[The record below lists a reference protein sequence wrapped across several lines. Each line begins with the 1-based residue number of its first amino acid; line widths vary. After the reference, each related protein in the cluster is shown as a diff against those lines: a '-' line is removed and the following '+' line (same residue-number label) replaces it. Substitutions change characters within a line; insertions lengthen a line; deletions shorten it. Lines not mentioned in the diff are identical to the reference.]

1 MGRVSGWLLAH
12 RRAGWL
18 LALVMAAV
26 LGWAAG
32 ALHQA
37 SLESEYRRTMDQ
49 TALREASALQ
59 NFTLTGR
66 GMGAVTLAGQL
77 TPALKTAAQIKDVAL
92 ARRTRPAADTLQVL
106 ASSVASQQT
115 FVVNADGVLISAW
128 DEKGQ
133 EPIGLDVSFREYFR
147 QAMQG
152 QPNVYAGISL
162 STGKRTFW
170 LSAPIYETPGQT
182 GKVIGVISAR
192 FFAEGLDRFLDAG
205 SHAGALLVSPTG
217 VVLAATREEW
227 RLTLDGT
234 PHPERSRL
242 LTESRQFGKLF
253 ADPQTVRRLPLAL
266 NLRTIELDGQRHAVA
281 RAPVEWHDT
290 TGQWQ
295 LVLLDD
301 LSGVAPMAYRWWIS
315 LLVGLLAFGLM
326 MMWLRGLSHRADRER
341 KDLALQRQ
349 HRQLQ
354 TILDRSPIGVSVL
367 VDAEVRMIN
376 PAQRD
381 MIRAEL
387 GLPLPDDIAEPG
399 ERDRLQ
405 ALITQG
411 SDERSIELRLYNPKR
426 ELRDYLASFL
436 RIDYQGETAT
446 LMWMVDITRR
456 KQAEQAILRAKEAA
470 EESTRAKSDFLANM
484 SHEIRTPM
492 NAIIGMSHLAL
503 QTGLDARQRN
513 YIEKV
518 HRSAENLLGVI
529 NDILDFSRIE
539 AGRLTL
545 ERVPFRLDDVL
556 DHLVNLIGF
565 RVEDKG
571 LELLLKLEPDLPLA
585 LLGDPLRLGQVLV
598 NLGNNAVK
606 FTDRGEVII
615 GIEQTGW
622 REVDEGRLVELHFWV
637 KDSGIGM
644 SDEQQSRLFQSFSQ
658 ADSSTTRRYGG
669 SGLGLAISRQL
680 VELMGGRIWVESEP
694 GAGSTFHFNATFGL
708 QAQPAGQL
716 PGRRALMAH
725 DLQHLRTLVVDDNAP
740 AREILAAL
748 AQSFGLRVD
757 TASDGARAV
766 DAAVEAQV
774 QGDPYGLVLMDWQMP
789 IEDGLSASRRLRD
802 GRLRQ
807 PPSLVLVTS
816 FGRDEALAAAL
827 AQTPSTQRPVLLTK
841 PVTGSALLC
850 AVGEAMGHANG
861 PVPHERRRRGATKDA
876 IRKLAGAHVLI
887 VEDNELNQELA
898 AALLEEAGLRVTL
911 APNGQIALD
920 LLADAAQPF
929 DGILMDC
936 QMPVMDGYSA
946 TRALRADPRWRSLP
960 VIAMTAN
967 AMSGDR
973 DKVLAAGMNDHVPK
987 PLDVDA
993 LFETLAYWIKPVAT
1007 DDTMKTRSGEGR
1019 RIDTRLRTDD
1029 ALPVADTVDP
1039 MTGLTALPGL
1049 DLQAG
1054 LATTGHNPKLYR
1066 KLLRTFHDSQLDF
1079 TAQFAEATRAGDTV
1093 TMTRLAH
1100 SLRGAAATLGGH
1112 TLAQA
1117 AGQLEQACARQA
1129 PAAEREPLLQQTR
1142 SLLATLLV
1150 SLGRMLAREALADTQ
1165 AETAA
1170 GASSASTAAAPPP
1183 QVAQARRQLEDALQ
1197 TLMKVLEE
1205 SDSNAS
1211 EMASQLVLAMER
1223 AALPAPRHRLLR
1235 RAIDAA
1241 ARFDFDIAIALLRE
1255 DAQLQRQRAATS
1267 NTNGGVSTG
1276 PSAANTVAPSI
1287 ASASTGAGMNAA
1299 ATGIVSTASPAGAAT
1314 VEAVEPGGPREERK
1328 PS

>member
-12 RRAGWL
+12 RRTGWL
-18 LALVMAAV
+18 LALGMAMA

-32 ALHQA
+32 ALQCLA
-37 SLESEYRRTMDQ
+37 IEREYRRTLDQ

-77 TPALKTAAQIKDVAL
+77 NPSLRAAAEEDDPER
-92 ARRTRPAADTLQVL
+92 ARRTRPAAGTLKVL
-106 ASSVASQQT
+106 GKSVAAQQT
-115 FVVNADGVLISAW
+115 FVVNAKGILVSAW
-128 DEKGQ
+128 DENDQ
-133 EPIGLDVSFREYFR
+133 DPVGLDVSFREYFR

-152 QPNVYAGISL
+152 TPNVYAGISQ
-162 STGKRTFW
+162 STGRRAFW
-170 LSAPIYETPGQT
+170 LSAPIIDNEPGQD
-182 GKVIGVISAR
+182 GPVIGVVSVR
-192 FFAEGLDRFLDAG
+192 FFAEALDQFLQIG
-205 SHAGALLVSPTG
+205 KHAGALLISPTG
-217 VVLAATREEW
+217 VVLAATRDEW
-227 RLTLDGT
+227 RLAVEGPATAT
-234 PHPERSRL
+234 RRRL
-242 LTESRQFGKLF
+242 IHDSRQFGPLF
-253 ADPQTVRRLPLAL
+253 GDPANVRPLPFGLDSSTVQ
-266 NLRTIELDGQRHAVA
+266 LDGKRHAVA
-281 RAPVEWHDT
+281 RAHVDWHDT
-290 TGQWQ
+290 TGPWQ

-301 LSGVAPMAYRWWIS
+301 LTNVVPLAHRMLLS
-315 LLVGLLAFGLM
+315 LVVGLLSFGLM
-326 MMWLRGLSHRADRER
+326 TVWLRGLTHRAERER

-349 HRQLQ
+349 HHQMQ
-354 TILDRSPIGVSVL
+354 SILDRSPVGVSVL
-367 VDAEVRMIN
+367 VDGEVRLIN

-381 MIRAEL
+381 MIHAEL
-387 GLPLPDDIAEPG
+387 GLPLPDDIAEP
-399 ERDRLQ
+399 
-405 ALITQG
+405 
-411 SDERSIELRLYNPKR
+411 DERERLRSLVSQGTEERGIELRLYNPRR
-426 ELRDYLASFL
+426 EMRDYLVSLL

-539 AGRLTL
+539 AGRLAL

-571 LELLLKLEPDLPLA
+571 LELLLQLEPDLPLA

-615 GIEQTGW
+615 GIEQAGW
-622 REVDEGRLVELHFWV
+622 HDGEDGRLVELHFWV

-644 SDEQQSRLFQSFSQ
+644 SEEQQSRLFQSFSQ

-680 VELMGGRIWVESEP
+680 VDLMGGRIWVQSEP
-694 GAGSTFHFNATFGL
+694 GVGSTFHFTATFGL
-708 QAQPAGQL
+708 QTQQVAQGAS
-716 PGRRALMAH
+716 RRALTAQELH
-725 DLQHLRTLVVDDNAP
+725 QVRALVVDDNAS

-757 TASDGARAV
+757 TAPDGARAV

-789 IEDGLSASRRLRD
+789 IEDGLSAARRLRD

-807 PPSLVLVTS
+807 PPSVVLVTS

-827 AQTPSTQRPVLLTK
+827 SHTPSVQRPVLLTK
-841 PVTGSALLC
+841 PVTASALLC
-850 AVGEAMGHANG
+850 AVGEAMGHADR
-861 PVPHERRRRGATKDA
+861 PITHERRRQGATKEA

-911 APNGQIALD
+911 APNGQIGLD
-920 LLADAAQPF
+920 LLAAATQPF
-929 DGILMDC
+929 DGVLMDC
-936 QMPVMDGYSA
+936 QMPVMDGYTA
-946 TRALRADPRWRSLP
+946 TRALRADPRWRDLP

-993 LFETLAYWIKPVAT
+993 LFETLACWIKPIPS
-1007 DDTMKTRSGEGR
+1007 DDALETRSGDGR
-1019 RIDTRLRTDD
+1019 RIDTRLRTVD
-1029 ALPVADTVDP
+1029 ALPVPEPVDP
-1039 MTGLTALPGL
+1039 LTGLPALPGL

-1054 LATTGHNPKLYR
+1054 LATTGHNLKLYR
-1066 KLLRTFHDSQLDF
+1066 KLLRTFHDTQLDF
-1079 TAQFAEATRAGDTV
+1079 PAQFAEATRQRDTV

-1117 AGQLEQACARQA
+1117 AGLLEQACARDA
-1129 PAAEREPLLQQTR
+1129 PAAEREPLLQHTR

-1150 SLGRMLAREALADTQ
+1150 ALGRMQAREALAEATS
-1165 AETAA
+1165 AAAAAA
-1170 GASSASTAAAPPP
+1170 GAHDLQASSPAALPLAALTAAA
-1183 QVAQARRQLEDALQ
+1183 RRAMDDGLP
-1197 TLMKVLEE
+1197 TLMKALED
-1205 SDSNAS
+1205 SDSSAA
-1211 EMASQLVLAMER
+1211 ELAQRLTAELDR
-1223 AALPAPRHRLLR
+1223 AALPAPRHRRLR
-1235 RAIDAA
+1235 RALDAV
-1241 ARFDFDIAIALLRE
+1241 ARFDFDSAIALLRE
-1255 DAQLQRQRAATS
+1255 DAQTQRQEAARAATA
-1267 NTNGGVSTG
+1267 TG
-1276 PSAANTVAPSI
+1276 ASAAALP
-1287 ASASTGAGMNAA
+1287 AGARAAA
-1299 ATGIVSTASPAGAAT
+1299 ATGGVDHASPVDEAGDASLD
-1314 VEAVEPGGPREERK
+1314 VRDERR